1 MYLCRRPRLCCVQT
15 HNPLL
20 IKAAA
25 AAQASGPKAT
35 CRSGWPCPGPLL
47 VAEEPSEGQLHPG
60 TAARVDSEPQPS
72 ASTGPP
78 GYTVPAP
85 AAARA
90 SPQPL
95 HGSSRRRW
103 GPRAPPL
110 QRGCVRPG
118 HLAGALLLRP
128 VLAPRCHL
136 TQDQQRQAAPHT
148 ERTQRVL
155 SCSAPPAVKG
165 GTSKRRTRRATSTEA
180 AREEHE
186 AGHKSVEN
194 LSKTRTALAEKTS
207 KEANGSRKQLTASLV
222 PLKQHCSQQPR
233 HRDNLNAGRQEWQ
246 RRWGV

>member
-1 MYLCRRPRLCCVQT
+1 M
-15 HNPLL
+15 
-20 IKAAA
+20 
-25 AAQASGPKAT
+25 

-85 AAARA
+85 TAARA

-165 GTSKRRTRRATSTEA
+165 GTSKRRTRRATPAEA

-186 AGHKSVEN
+186 AQGRKGA
-194 LSKTRTALAEKTS
+194 RAQGRGKTS
-207 KEANGSRKQLTASLV
+207 ANQSRVS
-222 PLKQHCSQQPR
+222 
-233 HRDNLNAGRQEWQ
+233 
-246 RRWGV
+246 